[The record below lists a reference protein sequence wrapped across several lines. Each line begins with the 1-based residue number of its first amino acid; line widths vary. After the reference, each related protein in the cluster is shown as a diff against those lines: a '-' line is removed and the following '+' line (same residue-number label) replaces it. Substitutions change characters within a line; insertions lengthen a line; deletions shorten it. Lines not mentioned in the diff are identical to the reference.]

1 MSNDRIGAAIYLPP
15 RVFGFFRSVF
25 LLLAANRAR
34 PDQPD
39 EDCFV
44 LKAFPALDC
53 EFTLALNNRT
63 GKYFFCKD
71 MIDASQDLI
80 RNCYYWRIPLK
91 NLPPKTIARVLGRL
105 ARIEVDLR
113 VRSYLPHIG
122 LAPISHPR
130 PMVFTDP
137 RECVLYNLKSNDVVL
152 CHDMGPITHPSLYEP
167 GVRELYT
174 LAFDMIKA
182 ARPFMLFVSEAS
194 RRDFVTSCGSEFP
207 LLQVVY
213 PPIRSGMERSD
224 EKAVPHI
231 PSKFLLTV
239 GSIGA
244 RKNQLRSIQA
254 FDVSGLAKEGYA
266 YVICGGPE
274 PGAEPVITL
283 ARATPGVI
291 LPGYVNDDQLR
302 WLYKKA
308 QGFILPSLLEGF
320 GLPAAE
326 AINYDL
332 VPVLSSGGALEEV
345 AGSAAVFVN
354 PLDVA
359 DIAAGMRKIAAMTG
373 EERARRLSQLQLS
386 VTRFSLEKA
395 VAAWRWALMR
405 AIAC

>member
-1 MSNDRIGAAIYLPP
+1 M
-15 RVFGFFRSVF
+15 
-25 LLLAANRAR
+25 
-34 PDQPD
+34 
-39 EDCFV
+39 

-113 VRSYLPHIG
+113 VRSCLPHIG
-122 LAPISHPR
+122 PAPISHPR

-359 DIAAGMRKIAAMTG
+359 DIAAGMRKIAAMTS
-373 EERARRLSQLQLS
+373 EERARRLSELQLS

>member
-1 MSNDRIGAAIYLPP
+1 MPQSIFRP

-25 LLLAANRAR
+25 LSLAANRAR

>member
-1 MSNDRIGAAIYLPP
+1 M
-15 RVFGFFRSVF
+15 
-25 LLLAANRAR
+25 
-34 PDQPD
+34 
-39 EDCFV
+39 

>member
-1 MSNDRIGAAIYLPP
+1 MPQSIFRP

-25 LLLAANRAR
+25 LSLAANRAR

-71 MIDASQDLI
+71 MIDASRDLI
-80 RNCYYWRIPLK
+80 RNCYYWRIPLN
-91 NLPPKTIARVLGRL
+91 NLPPKNIARVLGRL

-113 VRSYLPHIG
+113 VRSCLAHTGP
-122 LAPISHPR
+122 APISHPR

-395 VAAWRWALMR
+395 VATWRWALMR

>member
-1 MSNDRIGAAIYLPP
+1 LVPQSIFRP

-25 LLLAANRAR
+25 LSLAANRAR
-34 PDQPD
+34 PAQPD

-274 PGAEPVITL
+274 PGAEPVLTL

-359 DIAAGMRKIAAMTG
+359 DIAAGMRKIAAMTS

-395 VAAWRWALMR
+395 VATWRWALMR

>member
-1 MSNDRIGAAIYLPP
+1 LVPQSIFRP

-25 LLLAANRAR
+25 LSLAANRAR

-113 VRSYLPHIG
+113 VRSCLARIG
-122 LAPISHPR
+122 PAPISHPR

-152 CHDMGPITHPSLYEP
+152 CHDMGPITHPSLYEL

-174 LAFDMIKA
+174 LAFDKIKD

-359 DIAAGMRKIAAMTG
+359 DIAAGMRKIAAMTS
-373 EERARRLSQLQLS
+373 EERARRLSELQLS

>member
-1 MSNDRIGAAIYLPP
+1 MPQSIFRP

-25 LLLAANRAR
+25 LSLAANRAR

-395 VAAWRWALMR
+395 VATWRWALMR

>member
-1 MSNDRIGAAIYLPP
+1 VPDL
-15 RVFGFFRSVF
+15 
-25 LLLAANRAR
+25 
-34 PDQPD
+34 DQPD

-44 LKAFPALDC
+44 LRVSPALDC

-71 MIDASQDLI
+71 MIDASRDLI

-91 NLPPKTIARVLGRL
+91 NLPPQSIARVLGRL

-113 VRSYLPHIG
+113 VRSYLGHIG

-152 CHDMGPITHPSLYEP
+152 CHDMGPITHPDLYEP
-167 GVRELYT
+167 GVRQLYT

-182 ARPFMLFVSEAS
+182 AGPFMLFVSEAS
-194 RRDFVTSCGSEFP
+194 RRDFVNCCGSEFP

-213 PPIRSGMERSD
+213 PPIRSGMERRHEEAFPD
-224 EKAVPHI
+224 I

-274 PGAEPVITL
+274 PGAEAVITL
-283 ARATPGVI
+283 AQTTAGVI

-302 WLYKKA
+302 WLYRKA

-326 AINYDL
+326 AINYGL
-332 VPVLSSGGALEEV
+332 IPVLSGRGALEEV
-345 AGSAAVFVN
+345 AGCAAVFVN

-359 DIAAGMRKIAAMTG
+359 DIAAGMRKIAAMSN
-373 EERARRLSQLQLS
+373 EERASRLSQLQRS

-395 VAAWRWALMR
+395 VATWRWALMR